1 VAIPEPLCDAARTA
15 EQPETNRKRQRQLI
29 VFEGVN
35 IMSKEFKSPNRKA
48 DTPSDKPRSE
58 RTEHANLDRPGAQAH
73 PVARGW
79 THGPDANTAWRT
91 R

>member
-1 VAIPEPLCDAARTA
+1 MPT
-15 EQPETNRKRQRQLI
+15 ETKT
-29 VFEGVN
+29 
-35 IMSKEFKSPNRKA
+35 PNRFS
-48 DTPSDKPRSE
+48 DTPRDKPVTE

-79 THGPDANTAWRT
+79 HRISEPNMGWRL